1 MILLKNEIKS
11 KKIVSI
17 DEDFKIK
24 EEDLEVCHDILE
36 VKNIKAELN
45 AQYVSDL
52 VVCKLHVI
60 ADLVL
65 KSTRT
70 LKPVDY
76 HIDDSDEITLCFDS
90 IDYDLGEDIL
100 EIKDD
105 NYDFYRDIFSL
116 VVTNI
121 PLKIIGK
128 DDPDYQEGDNWEVI
142 TEEEY
147 NKRKKENIA
156 PRMAQFANINL
167 DDDDE

>member
-17 DEDFKIK
+17 K
-24 EEDLEVCHDILE
+24 EEFVINKEDLEVCHDILE
-36 VKNIKAELN
+36 VKSISAELN

-52 VVCKLHVI
+52 VICKLHVV

-65 KSTRT
+65 RSTRT
-70 LKPVDY
+70 LLPVEY
-76 HIDDSDEITLCFDS
+76 HIDDSDEMTLCFDS
-90 IDYDLGEDIL
+90 IDYELGEDII

-105 NYDFYRDIFSL
+105 NYDFYKDIFSII
-116 VVTNI
+116 VTNI

-128 DDPDYQEGDNWEVI
+128 DDPEYQQGDNWEVI

-147 NKRKKENIA
+147 IKRKNENID
-156 PRMAQFANINL
+156 PRMAQFANIDL
-167 DDDDE
+167 EDDD